1 MDQMTDAVT
10 GERKA
15 TRSEVRAHGDAIRR
29 LAAGLGLADPRVRR
43 DGAVVIHSEEPGYR
57 SVNRL
62 STEASRV
69 VGAYVHVITDEV
81 PGAVDVEPL

>member
-1 MDQMTDAVT
+1 MGYMTDAVT

-15 TRSEVRAHGDAIRR
+15 TRSEIRAHADTIKR

-43 DGAVVIHSEEPGYR
+43 DGAVVIHSSEPGYR

-62 STEASRV
+62 STQATQV
-69 VGAYVHVITDEV
+69 VGAYVHVITDDV
-81 PGAVDVEPL
+81 PGAVDVESL